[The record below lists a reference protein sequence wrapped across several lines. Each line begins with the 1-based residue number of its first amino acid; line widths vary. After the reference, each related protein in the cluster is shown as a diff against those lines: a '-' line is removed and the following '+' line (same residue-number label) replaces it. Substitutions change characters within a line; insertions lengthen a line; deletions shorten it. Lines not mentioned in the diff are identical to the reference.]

1 MLNGSLS
8 VPSISRPL
16 DPPKDPEE
24 ERYRKLGVELD
35 VVRKRALDQVGEEDV
50 RYVRRLNVFSRCM
63 EALGRVLIH
72 VSLEPLTFSLGV
84 IALWIHKQL
93 QAMEI
98 GHSALHGAYDS
109 LKGAEGF
116 WSKTFRWETPID
128 EESWRHGHN
137 IRHHGNTNVAGKDPD
152 IEFGPVRI
160 TEQTP
165 HAREHLWQLLT
176 TLLLIFPNFG
186 FMMNLH
192 LTGVN
197 DGYYDRNSPN
207 KLDPAAE
214 RARHRAAWSRA
225 LRKYVPYYLWNYG
238 FFPALA
244 GAMFWKV
251 MLGNYLAELM
261 RDLYSAATIYCGH
274 IGEDV
279 KSYPMG
285 KKARGRG
292 EWYAMQVEASNN
304 FKVSLPV
311 SVLCGGLDYQIEHH
325 LFPTLP
331 PHRLRQIAPEVRAIC
346 ERHGVR
352 YHSDTWG
359 RTLFRAFA
367 HVAHLSKQGGARE
380 TMRALV

>member
-1 MLNGSLS
+1 MLDASPISKARGP
-8 VPSISRPL
+8 VKMPRPSPTT
-16 DPPKDPEE
+16 D
-24 ERYRKLGVELD
+24 RYRLFGRELD
-35 VVRKRALDQVGEEDV
+35 ALRQRTFDKVGAEDV
-50 RYVRRLNVFSRCM
+50 RYVKRLNVFSRCM
-63 EALGRVLIH
+63 EVIGRVLIH
-72 VSLEPLTFSLGV
+72 ISMEPVTFSLGV
-84 IALWIHKQL
+84 LTLWIHKQL

-98 GHSALHGAYDS
+98 GHTALHGAYDA
-109 LKGAEGF
+109 LPEAKGF

-128 EESWRHGHN
+128 EESWRYGHN
-137 IRHHGNTNVAGKDPD
+137 VRHHGQTNVAGKDPD

-165 HAREHLWQLLT
+165 HSPEHLWQVLT
-176 TLLLIFPNFG
+176 TLGLIFPNFG

-197 DGYYDRNSPN
+197 DPYYTRNAPV
-207 KLDPAAE
+207 KLDPEADKAKL
-214 RARHRAAWSRA
+214 RDAWKKA
-225 LRKYVPYYLWNYG
+225 LRKYVPYYFWSYI

-274 IGEDV
+274 VGENV
-279 KSYPMG
+279 KSYPEG
-285 KKARGRG
+285 TRSRGRG
-292 EWYAMQVEASNN
+292 EWYAMQVEAANN

-311 SVLCGGLDYQIEHH
+311 SVLCGGLDHQIEHH

-331 PHRLRQIAPEVRAIC
+331 PPRLREIAPEVRAIC
-346 ERHGVR
+346 ERHGVE
-352 YHSDTWG
+352 YKSDTWG
-359 RTLFRAFA
+359 RTLYQALA
-367 HVAHLSKQGGARE
+367 HVARLSRDRGARE